1 MKKLL
6 MALAIV
12 GLLTSGCGNQ
22 NNTPEP
28 KPAQSEQKPDFEQ
41 AVEPVKDAAA
51 DAKQQVE
58 TMATD
63 AKEAAE
69 GAAADAQNMA
79 SDAKDKAES
88 MAADAQNMANDAKDA
103 AAGMASDVV
112 DQAKDMAESVID
124 LPDMISS
131 SPSIGATREAFET
144 YATEAY
150 DATFDDKGRITS
162 MRFNTPTID
171 NEMLAGILPS
181 DVKIT
186 SFDTDSSDATK
197 QVNHFQGTSEQLKKV
212 YPSSDG
218 RFEAFTNFDKQ
229 TSQFLGGSIS
239 VK

>member
-69 GAAADAQNMA
+69 GVAADAQNMA

-112 DQAKDMAESVID
+112 DQAKDMAESA
-124 LPDMISS
+124 
-131 SPSIGATREAFET
+131 SIGATREAFET